1 MGNAWR
7 SKQSRARL
15 QVTDL
20 DKNVC
25 VLILLEDFKLEY
37 PKSENEVKYLKK
49 NTEEKST
56 DEPAVKS
63 SIKLIDL
70 LLANCNSI
78 DCSNNEVTK
87 YKKKEFFCLFLFP
100 EGI

>member
-1 MGNAWR
+1 MTQQ
-7 SKQSRARL
+7 SKAEQDYKL
-15 QVTDL
+15 KIQT
-20 DKNVC
+20 KNVC
-25 VLILLEDFKLEY
+25 VLNLLEDFKLEY
-37 PKSENEVKYLKK
+37 PKSENEYKYLKK

-63 SIKLIDL
+63 SIKIIDL

-87 YKKKEFFCLFLFP
+87 YKRELFCLFLFP
-100 EGI
+100 